1 MKREFND
8 QELIRREKLSQLQKD
23 NKDPYAIQSV
33 KRTLNLG
40 EFRNKYKKLKPEQH
54 SKDKHVL
61 SGRVMNLRQTFG
73 VIKDFFDQLQ
83 FYINKK
89 TIKPSIFE
97 YFNKFVDIGDIIEI
111 KGNPFVTMKGELS
124 LNVTEIKIVS
134 KALKPLPEKYHGLQ
148 DEELRARHRYVDLIM
163 NKESMNTFVL
173 RSLIVRHIR
182 NFMDS
187 LGYFEVETPV
197 LHPILGGANAKP
209 FITHHNALKRNFYL
223 RIATELPLKK
233 LIVGGF
239 DKVYEIGRIFR
250 NEGMDA
256 THNPEFTSMEAYT
269 AYASMEDVMDIV
281 EKVFHYVAKQLKIKE
296 IQIPAKEE
304 GGELGP
310 IIEISKKF
318 RRVHMID
325 LIKEVTG
332 VDFDKVQD
340 DKEALKIAK
349 EHNVTVEKHQKTKGH
364 IVNLFFENFCEE
376 KCIQPTFVW
385 GHPIE
390 VSPLSKKDY
399 DRPGYTKRFELFI
412 NTKEYANAF
421 AELND
426 PIDQYERFEEQVN
439 EKSLGN
445 DEAVEMDMDFVESLE
460 YGLPPTGGL
469 GIGIDRLVML
479 FSQNVTI
486 RNVLLFPHMKDKN

>member
-8 QELIRREKLSQLQKD
+8 QELIRREKLAELQKD
-23 NKDPYAIQSV
+23 NKDPYSVQSV
-33 KRTLNLG
+33 KRTMNLG
-40 EFRNKYKKLKPEQH
+40 DFRKKYSKLKAEQH

-61 SGRVMNLRQTFG
+61 SGRMMNLRQTFG
-73 VIKDFFDQLQ
+73 VIKDFFGQLQ

-89 TIKPSIFE
+89 VVNPKVFE
-97 YFNKFVDIGDIIEI
+97 YFSKYVDIGDIVEV

-163 NKESMNTFVL
+163 NKDSMDTFVL

-281 EKVFHYVAKQLKIKE
+281 EKVFHYVAKQLKVKE

-325 LIKEVTG
+325 LIKEITG
-332 VDFDKVQD
+332 VDFDKVKD

-349 EHNVTVEKHQKTKGH
+349 EHNVHVEKHQKTKGH

-385 GHPIE
+385 GHPVE

-426 PIDQYERFEEQVN
+426 PIDQFERFEEQVN

-479 FSQNVTI
+479 FSQNLTI